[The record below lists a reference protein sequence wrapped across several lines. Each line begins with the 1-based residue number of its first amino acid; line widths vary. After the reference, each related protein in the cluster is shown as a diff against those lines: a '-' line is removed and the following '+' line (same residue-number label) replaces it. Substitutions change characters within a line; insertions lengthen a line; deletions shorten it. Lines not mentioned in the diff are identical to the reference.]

1 MSAGRMVYQH
11 ALTLTC
17 TCHMTNIYGF
27 IPTSTRPIITKPH
40 RMVDWHALTL
50 TLHMIMTLPPIGH
63 RTNIY
68 GFISTFTKT
77 MIIKLGRIV
86 DQHALTL
93 PYT

>member
-1 MSAGRMVYQH
+1 
-11 ALTLTC
+11 
-17 TCHMTNIYGF
+17 
-27 IPTSTRPIITKPH
+27 
-40 RMVDWHALTL
+40 MVDRHALTL
-50 TLHMIMTLPPIGH
+50 TLHMIMTSPPIGH

-68 GFISTFTKT
+68 GFISTFTET